1 MSAARLPIHGLYV
14 DLVAPCAADGRL
26 LKREYHVHLRRMAR
40 VKDVKGVIVNGPAGE
55 AAILDRDTR
64 MKIVKVAVS
73 ASPAGFPLLAAI
85 PADII
90 GVAEEAQMAMA
101 AGATGIVVMG
111 TGSAEDE
118 AHALTV
124 ICESVPDAF
133 VITWGIPVDI
143 AASKPDVAAIIADT
157 ANEFLNCGNLPIM
170 LTDRSF
176 DLKAIADGTAIGAV
190 LACANIAEAHWGKV
204 FRYADNAPDKAEL
217 IFSERVGVLR
227 DGLLSVVDFGNQD
240 ARCMAAAIKH
250 GLFTMTQNTSAA
262 TLQPLVDIGDEARSA
277 LSEALVSGRLMPGMV

>member
-1 MSAARLPIHGLYV
+1 V

-40 VKDVKGVIVNGPAGE
+40 VKDVQGVIVNGPAGE

-64 MKIVKVAVS
+64 MKILKVAVS

-90 GVAEEAQMAMA
+90 GIAEESQMAMA
-101 AGATGIVVMG
+101 AGATGIVLIGAG
-111 TGSAEDE
+111 TAEEDGL
-118 AHALTV
+118 ALTR
-124 ICESVPDAF
+124 ILESIEDAL
-133 VITWGIPVDI
+133 VMTWDIPVDV
-143 AASKPDVAAIIADT
+143 AANTPGVAAIIADT
-157 ANEFLNCGNLPIM
+157 VKEFLNRGNLPVM
-170 LTDRSF
+170 LTDRTF
-176 DLKAIADGTAIGAV
+176 DLKAIADGNAIGAV

-227 DGLLSVVDFGNQD
+227 DGLLSVGNFGNRD
-240 ARCMAAAIKH
+240 ARYVAAAIKH

-262 TLQPLVDIGDEARSA
+262 TLQPLVDIGDEARSTI
-277 LSEALVSGRLMPGMV
+277 SEALVSGRLMPGMV